1 MFDALSKWHDPHLK
15 QGWKAF
21 HFSIMRT
28 SYDNCLMIAL
38 QLFDYVIAI
47 LYIFIWLK
55 TRQTGD
61 NNKWYLWRLF
71 TELHSLKSSTF
82 KQSSNTTNLK
92 QQFWKESNICVV
104 WKSYGQKVLEFSSF
118 SSRESSRPRLLLLD
132 DDDLPK
138 KLYYWVLCKSDLKH
152 LNFCVSV
159 AWFPFFA
166 LLWPRGQKLTPENYL
181 FTFLPLFYTKYLKI
195 FHNDEMIPFLL
206 HKNQGYIDK

>member
-1 MFDALSKWHDPHLK
+1 MYRIGFLKYSTVLNPTLNPFWAQSNAIGPIFGPWLPAL
-15 QGWKAF
+15 
-21 HFSIMRT
+21 
-28 SYDNCLMIAL
+28 
-38 QLFDYVIAI
+38 
-47 LYIFIWLK
+47 
-55 TRQTGD
+55 
-61 NNKWYLWRLF
+61 NNGSGLGVKIQF
-71 TELHSLKSSTF
+71 QME
-82 KQSSNTTNLK
+82 SNT
-92 QQFWKESNICVV
+92 CVV

-181 FTFLPLFYTKYLKI
+181 FTFFFPLPFFSFSFNSKYLKI
-195 FHNDEMIPFLL
+195 YLSQQTKPVHLYFTNIFWL
-206 HKNQGYIDK
+206 

>member
-1 MFDALSKWHDPHLK
+1 MYRIGFLKYSTVLNPTLNPFWAQSNAIGPIFGPWLPAL
-15 QGWKAF
+15 
-21 HFSIMRT
+21 
-28 SYDNCLMIAL
+28 
-38 QLFDYVIAI
+38 
-47 LYIFIWLK
+47 
-55 TRQTGD
+55 
-61 NNKWYLWRLF
+61 NNGSGLGVKIQF
-71 TELHSLKSSTF
+71 QME
-82 KQSSNTTNLK
+82 SNT
-92 QQFWKESNICVV
+92 CVV

-181 FTFLPLFYTKYLKI
+181 FTFFPSLSPFFLFLSTPNIWRYI
-195 FHNDEMIPFLL
+195 FHSNWNQSIYILHILTLGLL
-206 HKNQGYIDK
+206 HTKWIIAKSISKSW

>member
-1 MFDALSKWHDPHLK
+1 MYKQIHDLK
-15 QGWKAF
+15 
-21 HFSIMRT
+21 I
-28 SYDNCLMIAL
+28 
-38 QLFDYVIAI
+38 
-47 LYIFIWLK
+47 
-55 TRQTGD
+55 
-61 NNKWYLWRLF
+61 
-71 TELHSLKSSTF
+71 
-82 KQSSNTTNLK
+82 
-92 QQFWKESNICVV
+92 QFWKESNICVV

-181 FTFLPLFYTKYLKI
+181 FTFFPSLSPFFFFFQLQI
-195 FHNDEMIPFLL
+195 FEDISFTANETIPFLFDTKQDSG
-206 HKNQGYIDK
+206 HICMIFYGKNRLWDYCILLDEF

>member
-1 MFDALSKWHDPHLK
+1 M
-15 QGWKAF
+15 
-21 HFSIMRT
+21 
-28 SYDNCLMIAL
+28 
-38 QLFDYVIAI
+38 
-47 LYIFIWLK
+47 
-55 TRQTGD
+55 
-61 NNKWYLWRLF
+61 
-71 TELHSLKSSTF
+71 
-82 KQSSNTTNLK
+82 
-92 QQFWKESNICVV
+92 

-181 FTFLPLFYTKYLKI
+181 FTFFPSLPLFFSFSFNSKYLKI
-195 FHNDEMIPFLL
+195 SFTANQTSPFIFYTKQNSNLSLVIYNSLWKELILRLL
-206 HKNQGYIDK
+206 HTTKWIIANSRDNSNKLQNVNEFRVQC

>member
-1 MFDALSKWHDPHLK
+1 MVKKFWSFRLSPHANQAGQGCCCCSMMMTSQKTLSLSLPIFKGQALGTIGTHISKFLK
-15 QGWKAF
+15 IHG
-21 HFSIMRT
+21 
-28 SYDNCLMIAL
+28 
-38 QLFDYVIAI
+38 
-47 LYIFIWLK
+47 LK
-55 TRQTGD
+55 IQFQ
-61 NNKWYLWRLF
+61 K
-71 TELHSLKSSTF
+71 KSDT
-82 KQSSNTTNLK
+82 
-92 QQFWKESNICVV
+92 CVV

-181 FTFLPLFYTKYLKI
+181 FTFFPSLSPFFLFLSTPNIWRYLSQQTKPVHLYFTQSKI
-195 FHNDEMIPFLL
+195 LI
-206 HKNQGYIDK
+206 